1 MIQIKIAFQED
12 YMPVYESIKNAD
24 NKIVIS
30 AANRDSCVFGWD
42 KVISS
47 LCAKVAGGKKTIAID
62 GWYGINY
69 DRIAEALKA
78 AVEAAG
84 KKARLIPAVGLY
96 LSREEIINYNQ
107 PFVTD
112 DPGFGKVNRFGVIED
127 IMDKAKVADIKE
139 KLAASEG
146 EVVIIYGMGAS
157 IKEFEALIDVKCYV
171 DNTHQKVQ
179 WDMWTGKLPT
189 FGCTEPTKEYSWK
202 EYNYSDY
209 YLLKRQKDY
218 MYEAMDFYIENY
230 FEGDLVLVPRK
241 AYDEIMSTLV
251 KYPIH
256 EVKIFSPGP
265 WGAYRYLQ
273 MDYGVEGLANNA
285 WNKIG
290 GPELRILIDFGGER
304 SISMP
309 MLNAMQYGKELVG
322 ELIDKQYPGLF
333 PLDIWLDDGWHPTKQ
348 PAERISMPMH
358 IHPSSKYVEDHFDEP
373 LGRYETYYIAEA
385 YEGANTWMG
394 FKDDADIEEWERL
407 CEWSQNIKPIENWKD
422 FICNWTSKEGDLYL
436 IPPGTMHGHG
446 GNQMVLEMDTNPS
459 INGTEYS
466 FFEYDFARCSWDDE
480 KKTMTARPLK
490 MHLEHAR
497 NMEKTRRGSWVK
509 DYLLSTPHVIKWTPE
524 YYIDQYKSYSVMPYE
539 IERIHFEKKGELS
552 TEGKFMHMLTLT
564 VGSRVTVVSK
574 KDPALR
580 AECDKFQCLVI
591 PANFGDY
598 EIINEAGGRATC
610 VIERWKK
617 G

>member
-1 MIQIKIAFQED
+1 
-12 YMPVYESIKNAD
+12 MPVYESIKNAD

-30 AANRDSCVFGWD
+30 GKNRDSVIFGWD
-42 KVISS
+42 KVVSALSDMI
-47 LCAKVAGGKKTIAID
+47 AAGKKTIALD
-62 GWYGINY
+62 GWYGIDY
-69 DRIAEALKA
+69 EKIAKAIEAK
-78 AVEAAG
+78 AAG
-84 KKARLIPAVGLY
+84 KEVVLVPAYQLY
-96 LSREEIINYNQ
+96 VSREEVIAYNQ
-107 PFVTD
+107 PYVTD
-112 DPGFGKVNRFGVIED
+112 DPGFGKVNKTGVIED
-127 IMDKAKVADIKE
+127 IMNAEAVAAAKAK
-139 KLAASEG
+139 LANAKDG
-146 EVVIIYGMGAS
+146 QVVIIYGMGAA
-157 IKEFEALIDVKCYV
+157 IKEFTELLDVKCYV

-179 WDMWTGKLPT
+179 WDMWEGRLAT
-189 FGCTEPTKEYSWK
+189 FGCNTPTQGYNWK

-209 YLLKRQKDY
+209 YMLKRQKDY
-218 MYEAMDFYIENY
+218 LYETMDFYVENY
-230 FEGDLVLVPRK
+230 FEDDLVLVPRA

-265 WGAYRYLQ
+265 WGAYRYEQ

-285 WNKIG
+285 WNKIA

-333 PLDIWLDDGWHPTKQ
+333 PLDIWLDDGWHPTPQ

-394 FKDDADIEEWERL
+394 FHDQADIEEWERL
-407 CEWSQNIKPIENWKD
+407 CEASNNITPIENWKD
-422 FICNWTSKEGDLYL
+422 FIANWSSKEGDLYL

-466 FFEYDFARCSWDDE
+466 FFEYDFARPSWDDE
-480 KKTMTARPLK
+480 AKSMTGKPLK
-490 MHLEHAR
+490 MHLEHGR
-497 NMEKTRRGSWVK
+497 NMEKTRRASWVK
-509 DYLLSTPHVIKWTPE
+509 DNLLSTPTVVKWTKE
-524 YYIDQYKSYSVMPYE
+524 YFIDRYKSTPVMPYHV
-539 IERIHFEKKGELS
+539 ERIHFEKCGEYS
-552 TEGKFMHMLTLT
+552 TEGKFMHMFTLT
-564 VGSRVTVVSK
+564 VGSKVTVRSK
-574 KDPALR
+574 ADANLY
-580 AECDKFQCLVI
+580 AECDKFQTLVI
-591 PANFGDY
+591 PASFGDY
-598 EIINEAGGRATC
+598 EIINEEGGRVTC
-610 VIERWKK
+610 VIQRWKK

>member
-1 MIQIKIAFQED
+1 
-12 YMPVYESIKNAD
+12 MPVYESIKNAD

-30 AANRDSCVFGWD
+30 AANRDSVTFGWD
-42 KVISS
+42 KVIAE
-47 LCAKVAGGKKTIAID
+47 LAGKVTTGKNIALD

-69 DRIAEALKA
+69 EKIAKALDAALKA
-78 AVEAAG
+78 KGVDAELVAANE
-84 KKARLIPAVGLY
+84 LY
-96 LSREEIINYNQ
+96 LTRDEIIAYNA
-107 PFVTD
+107 PYVTD
-112 DPGFGKVNRFGVIED
+112 DPGFGKVNKTGVIED
-127 IMDKAKVADIKE
+127 IMNKDSVAALKAKLGDKAKTYIVY
-139 KLAASEG
+139 G
-146 EVVIIYGMGAS
+146 EGAS
-157 IKEFEALIDVKCYV
+157 VKELSDVLDVKCYV

-179 WDMWTGKLPT
+179 WDMWEGRLCT
-189 FGCTEPTKEYSWK
+189 FGQKTPTQGYNWK

-209 YLLKRQKDY
+209 YMLKRQKDY
-218 MYEAMDFYIENY
+218 MYEAMDFYVENF
-230 FEGDLVLVPRK
+230 FEDDLVLVPRC

-265 WGAYRYLQ
+265 WGAYRYHD

-285 WNKIG
+285 WNKIA

-322 ELIDKQYPGLF
+322 ELIDKTYPGLF
-333 PLDIWLDDGWHPTKQ
+333 PLDIWLDDGYHPEPQ

-358 IHPSSKYVEDHFDEP
+358 IHPSSHYVETHFDEP

-394 FKDDADIEEWERL
+394 FHDDADIEEWERL
-407 CEWSQNIKPIENWKD
+407 CEKSQNITPIENWKD
-422 FICNWTSKEGDLYL
+422 FIANWSSKEGDLYL

-466 FFEYDFARCSWDDE
+466 FFEYDFARPSWDDNA
-480 KKTMTARPLK
+480 KTMTGKPLK
-490 MHLEHAR
+490 MHLEHGR
-497 NMEKTRRGSWVK
+497 NMEKTRRASWVK
-509 DYLLSTPHVIKWTPE
+509 DNLLSTPTVFKWTKE
-524 YYIDQYKSYSVMPYE
+524 YWMDRYKSTPVMPYHV
-539 IERIHFEKKGELS
+539 ERIHFEKCGEYS
-552 TEGKFMHMLTLT
+552 TEGKFMHMFTLT
-564 VGSRVTVVSK
+564 VGSKVTVRSK
-574 KDPALR
+574 ANPELYAF
-580 AECDKFQCLVI
+580 CDKFQTLVI

-598 EIINEAGGRATC
+598 EIINEEGGRVTC
-610 VIERWKK
+610 VIQRWKK

>member
-1 MIQIKIAFQED
+1 
-12 YMPVYESIKNAD
+12 MPVYESIKNAD

-30 AANRDSCVFGWD
+30 GQNRDSVIFGWD
-42 KVISS
+42 KVVSALSDMI
-47 LCAKVAGGKKTIAID
+47 AAGKKTIALD
-62 GWYGINY
+62 GWYGIDY
-69 DRIAEALKA
+69 EKIAK
-78 AVEAAG
+78 AVEAKVEG
-84 KKARLIPAVGLY
+84 KEVVLVPAYQLY
-96 LSREEIINYNQ
+96 VSREEVIAYNQ
-107 PFVTD
+107 PYVTD
-112 DPGFGKVNRFGVIED
+112 DPGFGKVNKTGVIED
-127 IMDKAKVADIKE
+127 IMNADAVAAAKAK
-139 KLAASEG
+139 LAEAKDG
-146 EVVIIYGMGAS
+146 QVVIIYGMGAA
-157 IKEFEALIDVKCYV
+157 IKEFTELLDVKCYV

-179 WDMWTGKLPT
+179 WDMWEGRLAT
-189 FGCTEPTKEYSWK
+189 FGCNTPTQGYNWK

-209 YLLKRQKDY
+209 YMLKRQKDY
-218 MYEAMDFYIENY
+218 LYETMDFYVENY
-230 FEGDLVLVPRK
+230 FEDDLVLVPRA

-265 WGAYRYLQ
+265 WGAYRYEQ

-285 WNKIG
+285 WNKIA

-333 PLDIWLDDGWHPTKQ
+333 PLDIWLDDGWHPTPQ

-394 FKDDADIEEWERL
+394 FHDGADIEEWERL
-407 CEWSQNIKPIENWKD
+407 CEESNNITPIENWKD
-422 FICNWTSKEGDLYL
+422 FIANWSSKEGDLYL

-466 FFEYDFARCSWDDE
+466 FFEYDFARPSWDDE
-480 KKTMTARPLK
+480 AKTMTGKPLK
-490 MHLEHAR
+490 MHLEHGR
-497 NMEKTRRGSWVK
+497 NMEKTRRASWVK
-509 DYLLSTPHVIKWTPE
+509 DNLLSTPNVVKWTKE
-524 YYIDQYKSYSVMPYE
+524 YWIDRYKTTPVMPYHV
-539 IERIHFEKKGELS
+539 ERIHFEKVGEYS
-552 TEGKFMHMLTLT
+552 TEGKFMHMFTLT
-564 VGSRVTVVSK
+564 VGSKVTVRSK
-574 KDPALR
+574 ADANLY
-580 AECDKFQCLVI
+580 AECDKFQTLVI
-591 PANFGDY
+591 PASFGDY
-598 EIINEAGGRATC
+598 EIINEEGGRVTC
-610 VIERWKK
+610 VIQRWKK

>member
-1 MIQIKIAFQED
+1 
-12 YMPVYESIKNAD
+12 MPVYESIKNAD

-30 AANRDSCVFGWD
+30 AENRDSVVFGWD
-42 KVISS
+42 KVIAA
-47 LCAKVAGGKKTIAID
+47 LADKVAAGAKVIAID
-62 GWYGINY
+62 GWYGIDY
-69 DRIAEALKA
+69 AKIASALA
-78 AVEAAG
+78 DMIGGAT
-84 KKARLIPAVGLY
+84 LLPASELY
-96 LSREEIINYNQ
+96 LTRDEIIAYNQ
-107 PFVTD
+107 PYVTD

-127 IMDKAKVADIKE
+127 IMNADAVAAAKAKM
-139 KLAASEG
+139 ASG
-146 EVVIIYGMGAS
+146 DVIVIYGEGAS
-157 IKEFEALIDVKCYV
+157 IKEFADVIDVKCYV

-179 WDMWTGKLPT
+179 WDMWTGKLVS
-189 FGCTEPTKEYSWK
+189 FGQTEGTKNYNWK
-202 EYNYSDY
+202 EYHYSDY
-209 YLLKRQKDY
+209 YMLKRQKDY

-230 FEGDLVLVPRK
+230 FEDDLVLVPRK

-285 WNKIG
+285 WNKIA

-309 MLNAMQYGKELVG
+309 MLNAMQYGEELVG
-322 ELIDKQYPGLF
+322 ELINKQYPGLF

-358 IHPSSKYVEDHFDEP
+358 IHPSSKYVEDNFDEP

-407 CEWSQNIKPIENWKD
+407 CEESQNIKPIDNWKD
-422 FICNWTSKEGDLYL
+422 FIANWNSKEGDLYL

-466 FFEYDFARCSWDDE
+466 FFEYDFA
-480 KKTMTARPLK
+480 
-490 MHLEHAR
+490 
-497 NMEKTRRGSWVK
+497 
-509 DYLLSTPHVIKWTPE
+509 
-524 YYIDQYKSYSVMPYE
+524 
-539 IERIHFEKKGELS
+539 
-552 TEGKFMHMLTLT
+552 
-564 VGSRVTVVSK
+564 
-574 KDPALR
+574 
-580 AECDKFQCLVI
+580 
-591 PANFGDY
+591 
-598 EIINEAGGRATC
+598 
-610 VIERWKK
+610 
-617 G
+617 

>member
-1 MIQIKIAFQED
+1 
-12 YMPVYESIKNAD
+12 MPVYESIKNAD

-30 AANRDSCVFGWD
+30 QQNRDSVVFGWD
-42 KVISS
+42 KVIAALS
-47 LCAKVAGGKKTIAID
+47 AKVADGAKTVALD

-69 DRIAEALKA
+69 EKIAAALADAIKGQ
-78 AVEAAG
+78 G
-84 KKARLIPAVGLY
+84 KDVTLIPAYKLY
-96 LSREEIINYNQ
+96 VSREEIIEYNQ
-107 PFVTD
+107 PYVTD
-112 DPGFGKVNRFGVIED
+112 DPGFGKVNKTGVIED
-127 IMDKAKVADIKE
+127 IMCDKAVADAKAE
-139 KLAASEG
+139 LSSGKV
-146 EVVIIYGMGAS
+146 VVIYGVGAA
-157 IKEFEALIDVKCYV
+157 IKEFEGALDVKCYV

-179 WDMWTGKLPT
+179 WDMWTGKLAG
-189 FGCTEPTKEYSWK
+189 FGSKEPISNYNWK
-202 EYNYSDY
+202 EYHYSDY
-209 YLLKRQKDY
+209 YMLKRQKDY
-218 MYEAMDFYIENY
+218 MYEAMDFYVENY
-230 FEGDLVLVPRK
+230 FEDDLVLVPVK
-241 AYDEIMSTLV
+241 AYNEIMSTLV

-265 WGAYRYLQ
+265 WGAYRYEQ

-285 WNKIG
+285 WNKIA

-333 PLDIWLDDGWHPTKQ
+333 PLDIWLDDGWHPTPQ
-348 PAERISMPMH
+348 SAERISMPMH

-407 CEWSQNIKPIENWKD
+407 CEESQNITPIENWKD
-422 FICNWTSKEGDLYL
+422 FIANWNSKEGDLYL

-466 FFEYDFARCSWDDE
+466 FFEYDFARPSWDDDA
-480 KKTMTARPLK
+480 KSMTGKPLK
-490 MHLEHAR
+490 MHLEHGR
-497 NMEKTRRGSWVK
+497 NMEKTRRASWVK
-509 DYLLSTPHVIKWTPE
+509 DNLLSTPLVVKWTPE
-524 YYIDQYKSYSVMPYE
+524 YFIDRYKSYSVMPYHV
-539 IERIHFEKKGELS
+539 ERIHFENVAEYS
-552 TEGKFMHMLTLT
+552 TEGKFMHMFTLT
-564 VGSRVTVVSK
+564 VGKKVTVRSK
-574 KDPALR
+574 SNPELQ
-580 AECDKFQCLVI
+580 AECDKFQTLVI
-591 PANFGDY
+591 PASFGDY
-598 EIINEAGGRATC
+598 EIINEEGGRVTC
-610 VIERWKK
+610 VVQRWKK

>member
-1 MIQIKIAFQED
+1 
-12 YMPVYESIKNAD
+12 MPVYESIKNAD
-24 NKIVIS
+24 NKIIIS
-30 AANRDSCVFGWD
+30 AKNKDSVIFGWQKTID
-42 KVISS
+42 ALAEKVANG
-47 LCAKVAGGKKTIAID
+47 AKVIAID
-62 GWYGINY
+62 GWYGIDY
-69 DRIAEALKA
+69 EKIANALA
-78 AVEAAG
+78 NAITG
-84 KKARLIPAVGLY
+84 KKVTKIAADELFI
-96 LSREEIINYNQ
+96 SREEIVKYNQ
-107 PFVTD
+107 PYVTD
-112 DPGFGKVNRFGVIED
+112 DPGFGKVNKVGVLED
-127 IMDKAKVADIKE
+127 IMSVDAIENAKKQIKD
-139 KLAASEG
+139 S
-146 EVVIIYGMGAS
+146 EVVIIYGVGAS
-157 IKEFEALIDVKCYV
+157 IKAFEKEIDVKCYV

-179 WDMWTGKLPT
+179 WDMWTGKLAS
-189 FGCTEPTKEYSWK
+189 FGSKKPVKDYNWK
-202 EYNYSDY
+202 EYHYSDY
-209 YLLKRQKDY
+209 YMLKRQKDY
-218 MYEAMDFYIENY
+218 MYGAMDFYIENY
-230 FEGDLVLVPRK
+230 FEDDLVLVPRK

-265 WGAYRYLQ
+265 WGAYRYEQ

-285 WNKIG
+285 WNKIA

-322 ELIDKQYPGLF
+322 ELIDAKYPGLF

-407 CEWSQNIKPIENWKD
+407 CEESQNITPIENWKD
-422 FICNWTSKEGDLYL
+422 FIANWSSKEGDLYL

-466 FFEYDFARCSWDDE
+466 FFEYDFARPSWDDD
-480 KKTMTARPLK
+480 KKTMTGKPLK
-490 MHLEHAR
+490 MHLEHGR
-497 NMEKTRRGSWVK
+497 NMEKTRRASWVK
-509 DYLLSTPHVIKWTPE
+509 ENLLSIHPEVVKWTPE
-524 YYIDQYKSYSVMPYE
+524 YFIDRYKSYSVMPYHV
-539 IERIHFEKKGELS
+539 ERLHFEKKGEYS
-552 TEGKFMHMLTLT
+552 TEGKFMHMFTLT
-564 VGSRVTVVSK
+564 VGSKVTVYSK
-574 KDPALR
+574 ANPELK
-580 AECDKFQCLVI
+580 AECDKFQTLVI
-591 PANFGDY
+591 PASFGDY
-598 EIINEAGGRATC
+598 EVINEQGGRVTC
-610 VIERWKK
+610 VIQRWKQ

>member
-1 MIQIKIAFQED
+1 
-12 YMPVYESIKNAD
+12 MPVYESIKNAD

-30 AANRDSCVFGWD
+30 GKNRDSVIFGWD
-42 KVISS
+42 KVVSALSDMI
-47 LCAKVAGGKKTIAID
+47 AAGKKTIALD
-62 GWYGINY
+62 GWYGIDY
-69 DRIAEALKA
+69 EKIAKAIEAK
-78 AVEAAG
+78 AAG
-84 KKARLIPAVGLY
+84 KEVVLVPAYQLY
-96 LSREEIINYNQ
+96 VSREEVIAYNQ
-107 PFVTD
+107 PYVTD
-112 DPGFGKVNRFGVIED
+112 DPGFGKVNKTGVIED
-127 IMDKAKVADIKE
+127 IMNAEAVAAAKAK
-139 KLAASEG
+139 LANAKDG
-146 EVVIIYGMGAS
+146 QVVIIYGMGAA
-157 IKEFEALIDVKCYV
+157 IKEFTELLDVKCYV

-179 WDMWTGKLPT
+179 WDMWEGRLAT
-189 FGCTEPTKEYSWK
+189 FGCNTPTQGYNWK

-209 YLLKRQKDY
+209 YMLKRQKDY
-218 MYEAMDFYIENY
+218 LYETMDFYVENY
-230 FEGDLVLVPRK
+230 FEDDLVLVPRA

-265 WGAYRYLQ
+265 WGAYRYEQ

-285 WNKIG
+285 WNKIA

-333 PLDIWLDDGWHPTKQ
+333 PLDIWLDDGWHPTPQ

-394 FKDDADIEEWERL
+394 FHDQADIEEWERL
-407 CEWSQNIKPIENWKD
+407 CEASNNITPIENWKD
-422 FICNWTSKEGDLYL
+422 FIANWSSKEGDLYL

-466 FFEYDFARCSWDDE
+466 FFEYDFARPSWDDE
-480 KKTMTARPLK
+480 AKSMTGKPLK
-490 MHLEHAR
+490 MHLEHGR
-497 NMEKTRRGSWVK
+497 NMEKTRRASWVK
-509 DYLLSTPHVIKWTPE
+509 DHLLSTPTVVKWTKD
-524 YYIDQYKSYSVMPYE
+524 YFIDRYKSTPVMPYHV
-539 IERIHFEKKGELS
+539 ERIHFEKCGELS
-552 TEGKFMHMLTLT
+552 TEGKFMHMFTLT
-564 VGSRVTVVSK
+564 VGSKVTVRSK
-574 KDPALR
+574 ANRDLY
-580 AECDKFQCLVI
+580 AECDKFQTLVI
-591 PANFGDY
+591 PASFGDY
-598 EIINEAGGRATC
+598 EIINEEGGRVTC
-610 VIERWKK
+610 VIQRWKK

>member
-1 MIQIKIAFQED
+1 
-12 YMPVYESIKNAD
+12 MPVYESIKNAD

-30 AANRDSCVFGWD
+30 AVNRDAVVFGWEKVVVALSD
-42 KVISS
+42 LVIS
-47 LCAKVAGGKKTIAID
+47 GGKNIAID
-62 GWYGINY
+62 GWYGI
-69 DRIAEALKA
+69 DFEKIAKAVKEKIEAQDKTVVLIA
-78 AVEAAG
+78 AQE
-84 KKARLIPAVGLY
+84 LFC
-96 LSREEIINYNQ
+96 SREEIIAYNQ
-107 PFVTD
+107 PYVTD
-112 DPGFGKVNRFGVIED
+112 DPGFGRVNKTGIIED
-127 IMDKAKVADIKE
+127 IMCDAAISGIRE
-139 KLAASEG
+139 KLLREDGKVTIVYGVGAA
-146 EVVIIYGMGAS
+146 
-157 IKEFEALIDVKCYV
+157 IKAFEDLLDVKCYV

-179 WDMWTGKLPT
+179 WDMWDGKLLT
-189 FGCTEPTKEYSWK
+189 FGSTSPTIGYNWK

-218 MYEAMDFYIENY
+218 MYTVMDYYIENY
-230 FEGDLVLVPRK
+230 FENDLVLVPRD

-265 WGAYRYLQ
+265 WGAYRYEH

-285 WNKIG
+285 WNKIA

-309 MLNAMQYGKELVG
+309 MLNTMQYGKELVG
-322 ELIDKQYPGLF
+322 ELIDKRYPGLF
-333 PLDIWLDDGWHPTKQ
+333 PLDIWLDDGWHPTPQ

-394 FKDDADIEEWERL
+394 FHDDADTEEWERL
-407 CEWSQNIKPIENWKD
+407 CEASQNITPIENWKD
-422 FICNWTSKEGDLYL
+422 FIANWRSKEGDLYL

-466 FFEYDFARCSWDDE
+466 FFEYDFARPSWDDE
-480 KKTMTARPLK
+480 AKSMTGKPLK
-490 MHLEHAR
+490 MHLEHGR
-497 NMEKTRRGSWVK
+497 SMEKTRRASWVK
-509 DYLLSTPHVIKWTPE
+509 DHLLSTPAVIKWTKD
-524 YYIDQYKSYSVMPYE
+524 YYVEQYKSYSVMPYHV
-539 IERIHFEKKGELS
+539 ERIHFEKVGEYS
-552 TEGKFMHMLTLT
+552 TEGKFMHMLTVT
-564 VGSRVTVVSK
+564 VGSKVNVRSK
-574 KDPALR
+574 ANPMYS
-580 AECDKFQCLVI
+580 AECDKFQTLVI
-591 PANFGDY
+591 PAFFGDY
-598 EIINEAGGRATC
+598 EIINEEGGRVTC
-610 VIERWKK
+610 VIQRWKE

>member
-1 MIQIKIAFQED
+1 
-12 YMPVYESIKNAD
+12 MPVYESIKNAD
-24 NKIVIS
+24 NKIKIS
-30 AANRDSCVFGWD
+30 AKNKDSVIFGWD
-42 KVISS
+42 KTVSALADKVKSGARVIA
-47 LCAKVAGGKKTIAID
+47 LD
-62 GWYGINY
+62 GWYGI
-69 DRIAEALKA
+69 DFEKIACAIAKQIGGEVA
-78 AVEAAG
+78 
-84 KKARLIPAVGLY
+84 LIPAQEFF
-96 LSREEIINYNQ
+96 LSREEIIAYNA
-107 PFVTD
+107 PFVTE
-112 DPGFGKVNRFGVIED
+112 DPGFGKVNKNGVIED
-127 IMDKAKVADIKE
+127 IMNPAAIENAKK
-139 KLAASEG
+139 KLLGGVS
-146 EVVIIYGMGAS
+146 IIYGMGACV
-157 IKEFEALIDVKCYV
+157 KALAEVVDVKCYI

-179 WDMWTGKLPT
+179 WDMWTGKLAT
-189 FGCTEPTKEYSWK
+189 FGQADPTNDYSWK

-209 YLLKRQKDY
+209 YILKRQKDY

-230 FEGDLVLVPRK
+230 FEDDLVLVPRK

-265 WGAYRYLQ
+265 WGAYRYEQ

-285 WNKIG
+285 WNKIA

-309 MLNAMQYGKELVG
+309 MLNAMQYGEELVG
-322 ELIDKQYPGLF
+322 SLINKQYPGLF
-333 PLDIWLDDGWHPTKQ
+333 PLDIWLDDGWHPTPQ

-407 CEWSQNIKPIENWKD
+407 CEESQNIKPIENWKD
-422 FICNWTSKEGDLYL
+422 FIANWNSKEGDLYL

-466 FFEYDFARCSWDDE
+466 FFEYDFARPSWDDE
-480 KKTMTARPLK
+480 KKTMTGKPLK
-490 MHLEHAR
+490 MHLEHGR
-497 NMEKTRRGSWVK
+497 NMEKTRRESWVK
-509 DYLLSTPHVIKWTPE
+509 DNLLSTPLVVKWTPE
-524 YYIDQYKSYSVMPYE
+524 YFVDRYKTHSVMPYHV
-539 IERIHFEKKGELS
+539 ERIHFEKKAEYS
-552 TEGKFMHMLTLT
+552 TEGKFMHMFTPT
-564 VGSRVTVVSK
+564 VATKVTVRSK
-574 KDPALR
+574 SNPELS
-580 AECDKFQCLVI
+580 AECDKFSTLVI
-591 PANFGDY
+591 PASFGDY
-598 EIINEAGGRATC
+598 EIINECGGRVTC
-610 VIERWKK
+610 VIQRWKK

>member
-1 MIQIKIAFQED
+1 
-12 YMPVYESIKNAD
+12 MPVYESTKNAD

-30 AANRDSCVFGWD
+30 AENRDSVVFGWD
-42 KVISS
+42 KV
-47 LCAKVAGGKKTIAID
+47 VAALADKDAKTIALD

-69 DRIAEALKA
+69 EKIAKALSAKL
-78 AVEAAG
+78 ESKG
-84 KKARLIPAVGLY
+84 KKTVLCPAYTLFK
-96 LSREEIINYNQ
+96 SREEIIAYNQ

-112 DPGFGKVNRFGVIED
+112 DPGFGKVNKFGVIED
-127 IMDKAKVADIKE
+127 IMDESKIKAAHDA
-139 KLAASEG
+139 LASAG
-146 EVVIIYGMGAS
+146 DKVVIIYGMGAA
-157 IKEFEALIDVKCYV
+157 IKAFEDVLDVKCYV

-189 FGCTEPTKEYSWK
+189 FGCAEPTKDYGWK

-218 MYEAMDFYIENY
+218 MYQVMDYYIENY
-230 FEGDLVLVPRK
+230 FEDDLVLVPRK

-285 WNKIG
+285 WNKIA

-322 ELIDKQYPGLF
+322 ELIDKKYPGLF
-333 PLDIWLDDGWHPTKQ
+333 PLDIWLDDGWHPTRQ

-394 FKDDADIEEWERL
+394 FKDDADTEEWERL
-407 CEWSQNIKPIENWKD
+407 CEDSQNIKPIENWKD
-422 FICNWTSKEGDLYL
+422 FIATGKSKEGDLYL
-436 IPPGTMHGHG
+436 TPPGTMHGHG

-466 FFEYDFARCSWDDE
+466 FFEYDFARHSWDDE
-480 KKTMTARPLK
+480 KKTMTGKPLK
-490 MHLEHAR
+490 MHLEHGR
-497 NMEKTRRGSWVK
+497 NMEKTRRESWVK
-509 DYLLSTPHVIKWTPE
+509 DHLLSTPEVVKWTPE
-524 YYIDQYKSYSVMPYE
+524 YYIDRYKSYSVMPYHV
-539 IERIHFEKKGELS
+539 ERIHFEKVGEYS
-552 TEGKFMHMLTLT
+552 TEGKFMHMVTPT
-564 VGSRVTVVSK
+564 VGTKITLRSK
-574 KDPALR
+574 THPEYK
-580 AECDKFQCLVI
+580 AECDKFSTLVV
-591 PANFGDY
+591 PASFGDY
-598 EIINEAGGRATC
+598 ELINEEGGRVTC
-610 VIERWKK
+610 VIERWKQ

>member
-1 MIQIKIAFQED
+1 
-12 YMPVYESIKNAD
+12 MPVYESIKNAD
-24 NKIVIS
+24 NRIAIS
-30 AANRDSCVFGWD
+30 AQSKDSVIFGWEKTAD
-42 KVISS
+42 ALAALVK
-47 LCAKVAGGKKTIAID
+47 GGKKNIAID
-62 GWYGINY
+62 GWYGINFEK
-69 DRIAEALKA
+69 IAKA
-78 AVEAAG
+78 VADKVEGAKVVLLGAE
-84 KKARLIPAVGLY
+84 KLFLP
-96 LSREEIINYNQ
+96 REEIIAYNA

-112 DPGFGKVNRFGVIED
+112 DPGFGKVNKYGVIED
-127 IMDKAKVADIKE
+127 IMQPEAIEEMRKALE
-139 KLAASEG
+139 KKDG
-146 EVVIIYGMGAS
+146 QVVIIYGVGAS
-157 IKEFEALIDVKCYV
+157 IKAFADLLDVKCYV

-179 WDMWTGKLPT
+179 WDMWTGKLAT
-189 FGCTEPTKEYSWK
+189 FGATEPTGNYHWK

-218 MYEAMDFYIENY
+218 MYEAMNFYVENY
-230 FEGDLVLVPRK
+230 FENDLVLVPRS

-265 WGAYRYLQ
+265 WGAYRYHD
-273 MDYGVEGLANNA
+273 MDYGVEGLENNA
-285 WNKIG
+285 WNKIA

-322 ELIDKQYPGLF
+322 EYIDQQYPGLF
-333 PLDIWLDDGWHPTKQ
+333 PMDIWLDDGWHPTPQ

-358 IHPSSKYVEDHFDEP
+358 IHPSSKYVADHFDEP

-394 FKDDADIEEWERL
+394 FHDDADIEEWERL
-407 CEWSQNIKPIENWKD
+407 CESSNNITPIENWKD
-422 FICNWTSKEGDLYL
+422 FIANWDSKEGDLYL

-466 FFEYDFARCSWDDE
+466 FFEYDFARPSWDDDA
-480 KKTMTARPLK
+480 KSMTGKPLK
-490 MHLEHAR
+490 MHLEHGR
-497 NMEKTRRGSWVK
+497 NMEKTRRASWVK
-509 DYLLSTPHVIKWTPE
+509 DHLLSTPLVVKWTPA
-524 YYIDQYKSYSVMPYE
+524 YYIDRYKSHSVMPYHV
-539 IERIHFEKKGELS
+539 ERIHFEKCGEYS

-564 VGSRVTVVSK
+564 VGTKVTVRSK
-574 KDPALR
+574 TNPAFF
-580 AECDKFQCLVI
+580 AECDKFQTLVI
-591 PANFGDY
+591 PASFGDY
-598 EIINEAGGRATC
+598 EILNEEGGRATC
-610 VIERWKK
+610 VIQRWKE